1 MKVKTVYLNENGGGR
16 LFLVDRYGKEIV
28 LDFDQSFEEVTFL
41 NGQTVSLT
49 PVALYF
55 QHRLIA
61 TRMNDGIRVSDKIRW
76 TINSFEGICIG

>member
-1 MKVKTVYLNENGGGR
+1 MKVKTVYLNQTGGGR
-16 LFLVDRYGKEIV
+16 LFLVDRYGKEIT
-28 LDFDQSFEEVTFL
+28 LNFDESFKEVTCL

-76 TINSFEGICIG
+76 TIRSFEGICIG